1 MATAFEEK
9 LRTLQELGV
18 DTPEGILQ
26 LLTGIGAR
34 GLDTPTEREFLY
46 NTISQGTALT
56 DEQKQMIGVMDVG
69 KIENPLYGSNYYEG
83 TMMQDTGFHPKYLER
98 DNEYQMDVSK
108 ALADTDITKLGI
120 GARGLNTPAEREFLM
135 KQRAFE
141 AELMK
146 LSSADL
152 SNVLERLQA
161 MTPVEKDTYMN
172 HVLENGFS
180 YGHINE
186 SAPLRTQGF
195 QQYNTGTAIPNLG
208 FTGYSQGY

>member
-9 LRTLQELGV
+9 LRYLQEMGV

-26 LLTGIGAR
+26 LLTGMGAR
-34 GLDTPTEREFLY
+34 GLDTPAERKFIAD
-46 NTISQGTALT
+46 TVGRGTTLT
-56 DEQKQMIGVMDVG
+56 DEQKQMIGVMDVQ
-69 KIENPLYGSNYYEG
+69 K
-83 TMMQDTGFHPKYLER
+83 M
-98 DNEYQMDVSK
+98 NEYQMDVSK
-108 ALADTDITKLGI
+108 ALADADITKLGI
-120 GARGLNTPAEREFLM
+120 GDRGLNTPTEREFLM

-152 SNVLERLQA
+152 SSVLERLQA

-208 FTGYSQGY
+208 FGY

>member
-9 LRTLQELGV
+9 LRYLQEMGV

-26 LLTGIGAR
+26 LLTGMGAR
-34 GLDTPTEREFLY
+34 GLGTPADRDFIADTVG
-46 NTISQGTALT
+46 QGTALT

-83 TMMQDTGFHPKYLER
+83 TMMQDTGFHPKHLE
-98 DNEYQMDVSK
+98 E
-108 ALADTDITKLGI
+108 GI
-120 GARGLNTPAEREFLM
+120 GARGLDTPADREFLM

-152 SNVLERLQA
+152 SSVLERLQA

-208 FTGYSQGY
+208 FGY